1 MLRYLFVC
9 AFHERFRCLRRP
21 LFGFVRWQASRC
33 DDMRGPFSNAPN
45 RAALALI
52 ARVLVASGRPLPV
65 QPFHLLGKLQPAACH
80 FFECAFYGH
89 TFCLRGTIFGLGH
102 SMSVL
107 IRP

>member
-1 MLRYLFVC
+1 LASSAL
-9 AFHERFRCLRRP
+9 
-21 LFGFVRWQASRC
+21 RWQASRC

-80 FFECAFYGH
+80 FFECAFYGQ
-89 TFCLRGTIFGLGH
+89 TFCLRGTIFGLGR